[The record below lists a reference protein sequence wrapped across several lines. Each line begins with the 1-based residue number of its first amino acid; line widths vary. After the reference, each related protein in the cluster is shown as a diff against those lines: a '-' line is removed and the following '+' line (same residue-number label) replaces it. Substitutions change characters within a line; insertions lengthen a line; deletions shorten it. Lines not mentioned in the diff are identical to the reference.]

1 MKPEPPLPPVDAKR
15 EISALIA
22 SLLLTEQRLEELTGG
37 EVDTVADKDGRI
49 FLLRRAQ
56 NHMRQTDAA
65 RQAAILD
72 ALPAHIALLDHQ
84 GCVISVN
91 ATWQRFSSD
100 SALRAPV
107 YGIGL
112 NYLAICDAARGDEAS
127 QAR

>member
-22 SLLLTEQRLEELTGG
+22 SLLLTEQR
-37 EVDTVADKDGRI
+37 
-49 FLLRRAQ
+49 LRRAQ